1 MHPTDFPTEPKNGEY
16 EHLLQK
22 IKGCLTTS
30 PNQFVNLKSNTIMK
44 NHAAKIQLFF
54 K

>member
-1 MHPTDFPTEPKNGEY
+1 MFDKNTLFLSNMKTIY
-16 EHLLQK
+16 HLK

-44 NHAAKIQLFF
+44 NHATKVRLFF
-54 K
+54 E